1 MQIGSCLDVIIV
13 DTSIYF
19 GKCQLLVHAK
29 LRETYPISSWSE
41 KSMTHSVYKI
51 VNSDC
56 IIVSKFSAF
65 KRNVGRKLELELK
78 YTNIC
83 IIHSRTH
90 THQLNNTLL
99 STRVHSTHHHPT
111 DNQHTVRIRNNRQ
124 QHSSQHSRTHPYIFF
139 KTNRHLTFTSNTHA
153 HIPTV
158 NLFLS
163 QHKKKYVFN
172 KSMTIYDQ

>member
-1 MQIGSCLDVIIV
+1 
-13 DTSIYF
+13 
-19 GKCQLLVHAK
+19 
-29 LRETYPISSWSE
+29 
-41 KSMTHSVYKI
+41 MTHSVYKI

-65 KRNVGRKLELELK
+65 KRNVGRKLELK

-83 IIHSRTH
+83 IIHAH
-90 THQLNNTLL
+90 TPLNNTLL
-99 STRVHSTHHHPT
+99 STRVHSTHHPT

-139 KTNRHLTFTSNTHA
+139 KTNRHLTFTSNTHG

-163 QHKKKYVFN
+163 QHKKNTY
-172 KSMTIYDQ
+172 SISQ